1 MPLLSRISSF
11 LRNLFHMTHV
21 EQDLDEEARSY
32 LEMLADENVKAGK
45 TPEDA
50 RRAALIEF
58 GGLDQV
64 KEQVRD
70 ARVGVFLET
79 IWLDLR
85 NATRTLAKSPGFT
98 AVAVL
103 TLALG
108 IGANTAI
115 FSVVSAVL
123 LRPLPL
129 KDPDRLIQLA
139 RRYVYKGQIIGSN
152 TGISVPLSAYWIK
165 ENRVFEHMAGYDF
178 SGPGFNLAGG
188 SEPERL
194 RGIRVTANFFRLVG
208 VNPVLGRNFLPEED
222 YPGAE
227 RVVILSHEL
236 WQQRFGANRD
246 LLGKPLTLSGETY
259 TVIGVM
265 PTFFQFSEQ
274 ADLWTLLRGVPNSQ
288 DLANQLHVVG
298 RLKPDI
304 SMESA
309 RLEMDRVA
317 RQVRQEY
324 PTWVGK
330 YETVGL
336 IPLREQL
343 VGEVEPALLLLLG
356 SVGLVLLIACA
367 NVANLLLARATAR
380 KREMGVRMALGA
392 SRLRL
397 IRQLLTESALLSL
410 MGGALGLLLGAW
422 GLEVLLA
429 IEPGNIPRLG
439 EIGING
445 RVLGFTLAV
454 SLLTG
459 IIFGLAPAFEASKSD
474 LNEALQEGTS
484 RTTVGLRRRR
494 ARNLLVVS
502 EISLALVLLIGA
514 TLLME
519 SFRRLRSV
527 KPGIDP
533 GHVLTLEMSVTE
545 SKYATTPQVANFYRQ
560 VLQRIE
566 ALPGVETAA
575 AVSGLPLDQTLSWN
589 FDIEGRSRGGKG
601 QWRAITPS
609 YFKVMRIPLVQGRYF
624 TEGDAEK
631 ASAVVII
638 NETLARQQWPS
649 EDPIGQHLTMSMGPE
664 RVDVPRQIVG
674 IVGDV
679 MLSLLDKS
687 VSPELFVP
695 CAQVP
700 SKMMVF
706 MNQIQPPNWVVRTD
720 LDPLS
725 LGEAVKRE
733 IQRVDRQQPV
743 FNIRSME
750 QVVSTLIAPQNFN
763 TLLMGVFAAIALV
776 LASVG
781 IYGVMSYSVQ
791 QRTHEIGIR
800 IALGA
805 QKDDVV
811 RLVVGEGMLLALV
824 GVAIGLAASL
834 ALTRVL
840 SSLLFG
846 VSARDPMIL
855 AGVSILLVSV
865 ALLACYI
872 PARRATKVDPMV
884 ALRCE

>member
-1 MPLLSRISSF
+1 MY
-11 LRNLFHMTHV
+11 N
-21 EQDLDEEARSY
+21 
-32 LEMLADENVKAGK
+32 
-45 TPEDA
+45 
-50 RRAALIEF
+50 
-58 GGLDQV
+58 
-64 KEQVRD
+64 
-70 ARVGVFLET
+70 
-79 IWLDLR
+79 DLR
-85 NATRTLAKSPGFT
+85 YALRMLGKNAGFT

-139 RRYVYKGQIIGSN
+139 RRYVSKGGADFYWN

-178 SGPGFNLAGG
+178 AGPGFNLAGG

-236 WQQRFGANRD
+236 WKQRFGANRD

-288 DLANQLHVVG
+288 DLANQLSVVG

-304 SMESA
+304 SIESA

-317 RQVRQEY
+317 RQARQEY
-324 PTWVGK
+324 PNWVGK

-343 VGEVEPALLLLLG
+343 VGEVEPALQLLLG

-429 IEPGNIPRLG
+429 IDPGNIPRLG

-445 RVLGFTLAV
+445 RVLGFTLAI

-527 KPGIDP
+527 KPGLDP
-533 GHVLTLEMSVTE
+533 GHVLTLAMSVTE

-560 VLQRIE
+560 ALQRIE

-575 AVSGLPLDQTLSWN
+575 AVSGLPLDEAMSWSFN
-589 FDIEGRSRGGKG
+589 INGPWSVTRPSGAG

-624 TEGDAEK
+624 TEGDAENT
-631 ASAVVII
+631 SPVVII
-638 NETLARQQWPS
+638 NETLARQHWPN
-649 EDPIGQHLTMSMGPE
+649 EDPIGQHLTIAMGPE
-664 RVDVPRQIVG
+664 RVDAPRQIVG

-679 MLSLLDKS
+679 LLRLDKPK
-687 VSPELFVP
+687 VSPEVFVP

-733 IQRVDRQQPV
+733 IQKVDRQQPV

-763 TLLMGVFAAIALV
+763 TLLMGVFAAIALL

-805 QKDDVV
+805 QKDDVI
-811 RLVVGEGMLLALV
+811 RLVVRQGMLLALV

-840 SSLLFG
+840 SSLLYG
-846 VSARDPMIL
+846 VSARNPIIY
-855 AGVSILLVSV
+855 AGVSILLVAV
-865 ALLACYI
+865 ALLASYI
-872 PARRATKVDPMV
+872 PARWATKVDPMV
-884 ALRCE
+884 ALRHE

>member
-1 MPLLSRISSF
+1 
-11 LRNLFHMTHV
+11 
-21 EQDLDEEARSY
+21 
-32 LEMLADENVKAGK
+32 
-45 TPEDA
+45 
-50 RRAALIEF
+50 
-58 GGLDQV
+58 
-64 KEQVRD
+64 
-70 ARVGVFLET
+70 
-79 IWLDLR
+79 
-85 NATRTLAKSPGFT
+85 
-98 AVAVL
+98 
-103 TLALG
+103 
-108 IGANTAI
+108 
-115 FSVVSAVL
+115 
-123 LRPLPL
+123 
-129 KDPDRLIQLA
+129 
-139 RRYVYKGQIIGSN
+139 
-152 TGISVPLSAYWIK
+152 
-165 ENRVFEHMAGYDF
+165 
-178 SGPGFNLAGG
+178 
-188 SEPERL
+188 
-194 RGIRVTANFFRLVG
+194 
-208 VNPVLGRNFLPEED
+208 
-222 YPGAE
+222 
-227 RVVILSHEL
+227 
-236 WQQRFGANRD
+236 
-246 LLGKPLTLSGETY
+246 
-259 TVIGVM
+259 
-265 PTFFQFSEQ
+265 
-274 ADLWTLLRGVPNSQ
+274 
-288 DLANQLHVVG
+288 
-298 RLKPDI
+298 
-304 SMESA
+304 
-309 RLEMDRVA
+309 
-317 RQVRQEY
+317 
-324 PTWVGK
+324 
-330 YETVGL
+330 
-336 IPLREQL
+336 
-343 VGEVEPALLLLLG
+343 
-356 SVGLVLLIACA
+356 
-367 NVANLLLARATAR
+367 VANLLLARATAR

-397 IRQLLTESALLSL
+397 IRQLLTECALLSL

-422 GLEVLLA
+422 GLEVLVA
-429 IEPGNIPRLG
+429 IDPGNIPRLG
-439 EIGING
+439 EIGIDG
-445 RVLGFTLAV
+445 RVLGFMLAV

-527 KPGIDP
+527 KPGFDP
-533 GHVLTLEMSVTE
+533 GHVLTLAMSVTE

-560 VLQRIE
+560 ALQRIE

-575 AVSGLPLDQTLSWN
+575 AVSGLPLDWALSWN
-589 FDIEGRSRGGKG
+589 FKIEGQSESRRSDGGG

-624 TEGDAEK
+624 TEGDAED
-631 ASAVVII
+631 ASPVVII
-638 NETLARQQWPS
+638 NETLARTHFPG
-649 EDPIGQHLTMSMGPE
+649 ETPIGQHLTISHMG
-664 RVDVPRQIVG
+664 DAPRQIVG

-706 MNQIQPPNWVVRTD
+706 MNRMQPPNWVVRTA
-720 LDPLS
+720 LEPLK
-725 LGEAVKRE
+725 LREAVKRE
-733 IQRVDRQQPV
+733 IQKVDRQQPV
-743 FNIRSME
+743 FNIWSME
-750 QVVSTLIAPQNFN
+750 QVFSTTIAPQNFN

-805 QKDDVV
+805 RKDDVV
-811 RLVVGEGMLLALV
+811 RLVVEEGMLLALV

-840 SSLLFG
+840 SSLLYG

-855 AGVSILLVSV
+855 AGVSILLVAV

-884 ALRCE
+884 ALRHE